1 MYMMKHPKLPPLL
14 PLSLYLS
21 TSYTSFVLDLM
32 SKLCAPARD
41 DDIAALRL
49 LQESRSDLVQLF
61 RGILET
67 LELMR
72 IDMANFTIQQMRP
85 FIQSQSVEYEKSKF
99 ADFLKTQTDG
109 LFHTRAWLKS
119 ALESG
124 ESGAGAAGAAASA
137 VTTAPPP
144 PTPAAALSDAFVSL
158 LFWDDTRPFPETL
171 LMDEGRLL
179 HLRDEFYRVCLI
191 GGILLVI
198 YNVIGAPIAG
208 LASLKGQL
216 KNKIQILLGPVASE
230 VKVRLEIWGDR
241 DINEGESRRL

>member
-1 MYMMKHPKLPPLL
+1 
-14 PLSLYLS
+14 
-21 TSYTSFVLDLM
+21 M

-41 DDIAALRL
+41 EDIARLRQ
-49 LQESRSDLVQLF
+49 LQSSQSDLVKLF

-109 LFHTRAWLKS
+109 LLHTRLWLKS
-119 ALESG
+119 ALD
-124 ESGAGAAGAAASA
+124 AGQKGTAASAAAASTAASTEGAAAA
-137 VTTAPPP
+137 AAPP
-144 PTPAAALSDAFVSL
+144 PTPAAILVDAFVSL
-158 LFWDDTRPFPETL
+158 LFWDDTQPFPETL

-179 HLRDEFYRVCLI
+179 HLRDEFYRISLI

-198 YNVIGAPIAG
+198 YNVVGAPIAG
-208 LASLKGQL
+208 LASLKGEL
-216 KNKIQILLGPVASE
+216 KVKILALLGPIASE
-230 VKVRLEIWGDR
+230 IKVNLLCYGHHRG
-241 DINEGESRRL
+241 SR